1 MQLVL
6 LDSPQIVDNEVID
19 NYADDGDSDQNNLN
33 QEDHHEQIN
42 QLGKV
47 IFNRMN

>member
-19 NYADDGDSDQNNLN
+19 HDVNDDNLN
-33 QEDHHEQIN
+33 QEDQHEQIN

-47 IFNRMN
+47 FY